1 LNLKF
6 PTENGEITMVISRE
20 EMQEIV
26 KRYHEPIGLNLGSH
40 SALDAW
46 QGQRNY
52 GIRSII
58 YTTPSRARIYL
69 QNPMVGSPE
78 ESIEDLPS
86 LVRRDLHVVNDPK
99 DIKKS
104 GDWKSVIVILDK
116 YSDIVKY
123 VDELVDLECLQIPNR
138 AFAVYVGGDE
148 YCSVIENKYAVPMVG
163 SRTLLKIENR
173 GEIEKDYYWFAEQA
187 GIPSPKSYKYEVHEH
202 GIRFKEPIDEPM
214 LLKAEHAHR
223 AFEREFIFAAN
234 SHDLEEKVEREVEAG
249 NLNRESLEN
258 ARVEQIVLGPHA
270 NFNFFFSPLD
280 AKNEWGDVDDWFAKL
295 YNVSLE
301 EARICLANQFLSIDE
316 RRETILDGL
325 KRLPADVQE
334 KIKKV
339 PSFEVTAHAIL
350 SLRESLLK
358 DVHRYADR
366 FLLACREHAYPG
378 IIGAWCLQT
387 LITWDRVSKYE
398 LKPVAKLDFTSGVEA
413 KTAADY
419 GLYDVPE
426 ERDPY
431 MHIPVTQDV
440 ALRHGGGTN
449 VHMGIGAQYANAKYK
464 KRMSTG
470 DRISL
475 EIRRALKTNQ
485 LHELVT

>member
-1 LNLKF
+1 
-6 PTENGEITMVISRE
+6 MVINRE
-20 EMQEIV
+20 EMKEIV
-26 KRYHEPIGLNLGSH
+26 RRYKEPIGLNLGSH

-46 QGQRNY
+46 NGQRNY
-52 GIRSII
+52 GLRSII

-69 QNPMVGSPE
+69 QNPMVGGVDE
-78 ESIEDLPS
+78 KVEDLPR
-86 LVRRDLHVVNDPK
+86 LVRRDLRVVNDPK
-99 DIKKS
+99 DIRK
-104 GDWKSVIVILDK
+104 
-116 YSDIVKY
+116 
-123 VDELVDLECLQIPNR
+123 
-138 AFAVYVGGDE
+138 AVYVGGDE
-148 YCSVIENKYAVPMVG
+148 YCSVIENKFAVPIVG

-187 GIPSPKSYKYEVHEH
+187 DIPYPKSYQYEVHE
-202 GIRFKEPIDEPM
+202 GGMRFKEPIDEPM

-234 SHDLEEKVEREVEAG
+234 SQHLEEKVAREVEAG
-249 NLNRESLEN
+249 NLNKEGLEN
-258 ARVEQIVLGPHA
+258 GRVEQIVLGPHA

-280 AKNEWGDVDDWFAKL
+280 AKSEWGDVEDWFAKL
-295 YNVSLE
+295 YNVSME

-316 RRETILDGL
+316 RRETTLDGL
-325 KRLPADVQE
+325 KRLPIDVQQRIR
-334 KIKKV
+334 KI

-366 FLLACREHAYPG
+366 FLLSCREQAYPG

-387 LITWDRVSKYE
+387 LVTWDRVSKYE
-398 LKPVAKLDFTSGVEA
+398 LKPVVKLDFTSGLEA

-419 GLYDVPE
+419 GVYDVPE

-431 MHIPVTQDV
+431 MHIPVTQDI

-449 VHMGIGAQYANAKYK
+449 VHMGIGAQYANAKTK
-464 KRMSTG
+464 KTMSMG
-470 DRISL
+470 DRIAL
-475 EIRRALKTNQ
+475 EISLRLCWEESLAI
-485 LHELVT
+485 H

>member
-1 LNLKF
+1 
-6 PTENGEITMVISRE
+6 MVIKRE

-26 KRYHEPIGLNLGSH
+26 RRYREPVGLNLGSH

-52 GIRSII
+52 GVRSII
-58 YTTPSRARIYL
+58 YTTPGRARIYL
-69 QNPMVGSPE
+69 QNPMVGKPDE
-78 ESIEDLPS
+78 TVEDLPS
-86 LVRRDLHVVNDPK
+86 LVKRDLRVVNDPK
-99 DIKKS
+99 DIKKN
-104 GDWKSVIVILDK
+104 GDWRSVILILDE

-123 VDELVDLECLQIPNR
+123 VDELVNLECMQVTNR

-148 YCSVIENKYAVPMVG
+148 RCSVIENKYGVPILG
-163 SRTLLKIENR
+163 SRNLLKIENR
-173 GEIEKDYYWFAEQA
+173 GEVEKDYYWFAEKA
-187 GIPSPKSYKYEVHEH
+187 GIPTPKSYRYQVQKN
-202 GIRFKEPIDEPM
+202 GIKFKEPIDEPM
-214 LLKAEHAHR
+214 ILKAEHAHR
-223 AFEREFIFAAN
+223 AFEREFIFAADSN
-234 SHDLEEKVEREVEAG
+234 DLEEKVAREVKAG
-249 NLNRESLEN
+249 NLSREALEN
-258 ARVEQIVLGPHA
+258 GRVEQIVLGPHA
-270 NFNFFFSPLD
+270 NFNFFYSPLD
-280 AKNEWGDVDDWFAKL
+280 AESEWGDADDWFAKL
-295 YNVSLE
+295 YNVSME

-325 KRLPADVQE
+325 KRLPTDVQE
-334 KIKKV
+334 KIKRV

-366 FLLACREHAYPG
+366 FLLACREHASPG

-398 LKPVAKLDFTSGVEA
+398 LKPTVKLDFTGGAEA
-413 KTAADY
+413 KKTTDY
-419 GLYDVPE
+419 GLYDTHGE
-426 ERDPY
+426 KDPY

-449 VHMGIGAQYANAKYK
+449 VHMGLGSQYANAKYK
-464 KRMSTG
+464 KRLSTG
-470 DRISL
+470 DRIAL
-475 EIRRALKTNQ
+475 EMRRALKKGQ